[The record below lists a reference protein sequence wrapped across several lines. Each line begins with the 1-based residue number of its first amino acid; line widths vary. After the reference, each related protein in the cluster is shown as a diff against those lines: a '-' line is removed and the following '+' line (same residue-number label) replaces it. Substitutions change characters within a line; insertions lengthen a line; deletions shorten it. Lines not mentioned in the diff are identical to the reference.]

1 MLMDEMP
8 LQEKIEEK
16 LQEKISYNDFAK
28 LDLRV
33 ATILAAEP
41 VDGSSKLLK
50 LLVRV
55 GSEERTLAA
64 GIATFY
70 TPEQLVGKK
79 IIVVFNLAW
88 RKLKGVES
96 QGMLLAASPDDD
108 SQVKLLTVDDGAQD
122 GWKIH

>member
-1 MLMDEMP
+1 MNESV
-8 LQEKIEEK
+8 
-16 LQEKISYNDFAK
+16 LQEKISYQDFAK

-50 LLVRV
+50 LSIRV
-55 GSEERTLAA
+55 GTEERTLAA
-64 GIATFY
+64 GIAVFY
-70 TPEQLVGKK
+70 SPPEQLVGKK
-79 IIVVFNLAW
+79 IVVVFNLAW
-88 RKLKGVES
+88 RKLKGIES

-108 SQVKLLTVDDGAQD
+108 SQVKLLTVDGGAED